1 MKTFVKKVIMPA
13 VFAAFIWFTVS
24 EDGGFVNNLL
34 EHVYGQDYYF
44 GAAPDGPDCTA
55 ETTGQYWFVTG
66 EYRPVA
72 NQCQTATY
80 QPQTRTSYEE
90 DEGEVL
96 FLVLEITEEYG
107 KDGPD
112 ACAPEGNVYDHE
124 IVMVPEGAM
133 HPPMAL
139 WLKPMEC
146 TGFIVDGGPYC
157 GFEHE
162 RTPGVGYDF
171 IPKLLVT
178 YKPNLT
184 LTVFSNLW

>member
-1 MKTFVKKVIMPA
+1 MKTFVQKVIMPTI
-13 VFAAFIWFTVS
+13 FAAFVCFS
-24 EDGGFVNNLL
+24 LAEQNGFVHRLL
-34 EHVYGQDYYF
+34 VYVYGQDYYF
-44 GAAPDGPDCTA
+44 VATPDGPNYTA

-66 EYRPVA
+66 EYKPVA
-72 NQCQTATY
+72 NQYEAANFQA
-80 QPQTRTSYEE
+80 RTWRSYEE

-96 FLVLEITEEYG
+96 YLVLEITEEYG

-112 ACAPEGNVYDHE
+112 ACAPEGNVCDHE

-133 HPPMAL
+133 HPTISL
-139 WLKPMEC
+139 WQQSMEC
-146 TGFIVDGGPYC
+146 TCFIVDGGPYC

-184 LTVFSNLW
+184 LTVFSNLR